1 MIHCYV
7 LIWMLIIIFS
17 FRFQLVKMG
26 VKRVGILGAGVVG
39 LNTAIQLQKEF
50 PTLDVTI
57 IAEKFNQETTSDG
70 AAGLFRPS
78 PSFGGP
84 SVEVTK

>member
-1 MIHCYV
+1 
-7 LIWMLIIIFS
+7 
-17 FRFQLVKMG
+17 MG
-26 VKRVGILGAGVVG
+26 VKKVGILGAGVVG

-78 PSFGGP
+78 PSFSGP
-84 SVEVTK
+84 NVDITK